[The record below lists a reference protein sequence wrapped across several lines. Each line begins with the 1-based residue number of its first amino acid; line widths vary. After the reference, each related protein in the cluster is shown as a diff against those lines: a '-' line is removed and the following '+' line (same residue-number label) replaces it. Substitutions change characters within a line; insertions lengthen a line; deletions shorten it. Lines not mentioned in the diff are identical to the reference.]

1 MKTLFTT
8 LGVLLWTCLAAQQAD
23 KKSVVIGSMT
33 TKSNALL
40 IVNPPNADQGVLLPQ
55 LSTGQRMSLRPSS
68 PSEDGLIVFDT
79 NFQTYYYWSN
89 GKWTRLTAVGKSHAY
104 YSIDPASFKRLQ
116 PAGNES
122 QGRLLLFDS
131 DNSFVTVTGGAPG
144 EDILAP
150 LELPHGA
157 TIEEVKLYYL
167 DNDSRNLKVRLVR
180 KNLSGSNEDMLT
192 WESTSAAYSVRSE
205 TFNSFR
211 GRELVDNEN
220 YTYRILIDFDV
231 DPAEAITDPSL
242 ARQRIYGIRIKY
254 QL

>member
-8 LGVLLWTCLAAQQAD
+8 LGVLLFTCLAAQQAE

-40 IVNPPNADQGVLLPQ
+40 IINPPNSDQGVLFPQ
-55 LSTGQRMSLRPSS
+55 LSTGQRISLRPSS

-89 GKWTRLTAVGKSHAY
+89 GKWTRVSAAGKTDAY
-104 YSIDPASFKRLQ
+104 YSVDPSSFKRLD
-116 PAGNES
+116 PAGEIGQS
-122 QGRLLLFDS
+122 RLLLFDA
-131 DNSFVTVTGGAPG
+131 DNSFLTVTGDAIG

-150 LELPHGA
+150 LELPHGS
-157 TIEEVKLYYL
+157 TLEEVTLYYV
-167 DNDSRNLKVRLVR
+167 DNDSRNLKLRLVR
-180 KNLSGSNEDMLT
+180 KNLAGSNDEILT
-192 WESTSAAYSVRSE
+192 WESTSAAYDVRSE
-205 TFNSFR
+205 TFTSFR
-211 GRELVDNEN
+211 GKALVDNEN
-220 YTYRILIDFDV
+220 YTYRILIDLDV
-231 DPAEAITDPSL
+231 DPAEIITDPSQ